1 MNMDN
6 SPWEQDQHI
15 KDAIYATRMASR
27 YKKLFLR
34 CGDNWSWIY
43 TRFVEI
49 NKLRKALNLEN
60 MSARVRK
67 GLRAAENGEFGKLYH
82 GEF

>member
-1 MNMDN
+1 
-6 SPWEQDQHI
+6 
-15 KDAIYATRMASR
+15 
-27 YKKLFLR
+27 
-34 CGDNWSWIY
+34 
-43 TRFVEI
+43 VEI

-82 GEF
+82 GQF